1 MADILNLR
9 LARKRKAREDAAR
22 KADENRIVHGRTG
35 TERREAKLR
44 TETEQRRLDGHHRE
58 AGDEDDR

>member
-22 KADENRIVHGRTG
+22 KADENRILHGRTG
-35 TERREAKLR
+35 AERREAKLR
-44 TETEQRRLDGHHRE
+44 AHAEQRRLDGHRRD